1 MKKLITIIL
10 LLLTFISSNAQETV
24 ENKERTE
31 ITSAP
36 VLICSDIERNKLFAI
51 IPKFKKFDGVIVKT
65 YLTTLKNNIGECTKN
80 DALVFIFTDGR
91 KIKIFANNEKRCDGI
106 VEVIF
111 PLNAIDAAFLESKTL
126 ESIRYINGND
136 YVSFIYLS
144 KKEDC
149 NYFVNTF
156 GNYKR

>member
-1 MKKLITIIL
+1 MKKILSIIL
-10 LLLTFISSNAQETV
+10 LLLTFMSSNAQETV
-24 ENKERTE
+24 EKDRTE
-31 ITSAP
+31 VTSAP
-36 VLICSDIERNKLFAI
+36 VLICSNVERDKWFAI
-51 IPKFKKFDGVIVKT
+51 IPTFKKFDGVVVKT
-65 YLTTLKNNIGECTKN
+65 YLTTLKTNIGECSKD

-106 VEVIF
+106 VEVVF
-111 PLNAIDAAFLESKTL
+111 PLNAIDAAFLETKTL

-136 YVSFIYLS
+136 FVSFIYLS

-156 GNYKR
+156 GIYKR